1 MTIFEFLRVCRDKY
15 TRVEVRY
22 AHPTLYVIVVDEA
35 FNKISVD
42 ARREAFLAAIDTA
55 EEELILLENAS
66 GISVEL
72 VCVEELDTELYFLQ
86 GREKDTHWLPMMD
99 STVRDELKTPP
110 AELVSALHFYG
121 FKGGQ
126 ARSTVLGLFAKF
138 LATEGYKVLVVD
150 VDVEAPSLDL
160 LFEAAAFD
168 VGSTLMGLCGW
179 SSSFSAIAAFAAH
192 GTDGRVDVVP
202 CRPRSEN
209 FDMDFAAFTVRAS
222 LDISIIRDGIGKLKQ
237 YVSEMPEHERY
248 DIVLFDHRTGIA
260 PSVLPAI
267 REWRGPTVVFVRPDG
282 LSVQAESAFASLF
295 SQNPDNPGAYVAFTL
310 DFDAGKTA
318 ARDIESEAVQRLL
331 QTLSEAIAKGAEPE
345 NFDALVPADALD
357 KYWVS
362 WYADRALLTSVSPP
376 VEDLI
381 KANINSLRQLRDVLG
396 IYKASTA
403 VAEVEETTTAIRSPS
418 GAVDQGWFIET
429 PEIARLFLPNSPIS
443 YITGRKGTGK
453 TRVHKELVERR
464 LAEPMFSAADFT
476 KGGLLSAS
484 TKQEM
489 LLDSCGGDF
498 KKFWWALL
506 GISLSS
512 QPGANQD
519 EWDALVEEWCAL
531 PEDQRNERSSSYYVA
546 KTYQGSSRRTFLVDG
561 VETSVASSKLSQFVE
576 ELLRFML
583 TIQSDSKLSGIVSV
597 RLFIR
602 TDLLQASTQNIEQQT
617 NNRKLDLRW
626 DSDGIFN
633 FVLARVE
640 QSEWFNEYF
649 PAVCTQIG
657 ERLSEI
663 KAGRLRKEEY
673 EPLLLSIFPKKLR
686 RNNIQTITFLETYFS
701 DAGGEST
708 SGASFYP
715 RLFEQFVSKIESIS
729 KKHADRGEPFIEDH
743 RLVHTVVLE
752 AHAEAAHS
760 FTDGV
765 TQELSVSLALDD
777 DSHRNTQLVKELMS
791 AFEGLPTPFRFESTA
806 ERVASIVS
814 ALDVSKV
821 RGAMQ
826 RMRDVGIFENHPKR
840 FGEWRAGRLYK
851 AALRMKFGRGNDQY

>member
-1 MTIFEFLRVCRDKY
+1 MTIFEFLRACRAKY
-15 TRVEVRY
+15 AQVDVRY
-22 AHPTLYVIVVDEA
+22 AHPTLYIIVVDEA
-35 FNKISVD
+35 FKKASAD
-42 ARREAFLAAIDTA
+42 ARREMLTAAIEASEA
-55 EEELILLENAS
+55 ELTRLENSS
-66 GISVEL
+66 GISIEL
-72 VCVEELDTELYFLQ
+72 VCAGELETDLFFLQ
-86 GREKDTHWLPMMD
+86 GRDKDTHWLPMMD
-99 STVRDELKTPP
+99 STVRRTLQTPP
-110 AELVSALHFYG
+110 AELVNALHFYG

-138 LATEGYKVLVVD
+138 LATEGYRVLVVD

-179 SSSFSAIAAFAAH
+179 SETFTPIAAFAAH

-222 LDISIIRDGIGKLKQ
+222 LDISIVRDGIAKLKKHVCQ
-237 YVSEMPEHERY
+237 MSVEDRY

-282 LSVQAESAFASLF
+282 LSIQAESAFASLF
-295 SQNPDNPGAYVAFTL
+295 SQNPDNPGAYVSFTL

-318 ARDIESEAVQRLL
+318 ARDIESEPVQRLL
-331 QTLSEAIAKGAEPE
+331 QTLSEAIAQGAEPGGD
-345 NFDALVPADALD
+345 DAVVPADALD

-381 KANINSLRQLRDVLG
+381 KANISSLRQLRDVLG
-396 IYKASTA
+396 IYRSSSAKAEALPVTPI
-403 VAEVEETTTAIRSPS
+403 IRSPS

-429 PEIARLFLPNSPIS
+429 PEIARLFLQNSPIS
-443 YITGRKGTGK
+443 YVTGRKGTGK
-453 TRVHKELVERR
+453 TRVHKEMVKRG
-464 LAEPMFSAADFT
+464 LAEPMFSAADFGE
-476 KGGLLSAS
+476 GGLLSIS

-489 LLDSCGGDF
+489 LLDACGGDF

-506 GISLSS
+506 GISLEST
-512 QPGANQD
+512 PGANRD
-519 EWDALVEEWCAL
+519 DWDALIDAWCGLA
-531 PEDQRNERSSSYYVA
+531 EAERNERASSYYVA
-546 KTYQGSSRRTFLVDG
+546 KTFQGSTRRTFLVDG
-561 VETSVASSKLSQFVE
+561 IETAVASSRLSQFVE

-583 TIQSDSKLSGIVSV
+583 TIQSDSKLSSIVFV

-602 TDLLQASTQNIEQQT
+602 TDLLQTSTQNIEQQT
-617 NNRKLDLRW
+617 SNRKLDLRW

-633 FVLARVE
+633 FVLARIE
-640 QSEWFNEYF
+640 QSNWFNEHF
-649 PAVCTQIG
+649 GEACTQIG
-657 ERLSEI
+657 SRLDDI
-663 KAGRLRKEEY
+663 RAGRLRPEVY
-673 EPLLLSIFPKKLR
+673 EPLLLSIFPQKLR
-686 RNNIQTITFLETYFS
+686 RNNIQTITFLDTYFS
-701 DAGGEST
+701 DAGGENKA
-708 SGASFYP
+708 GASFYP

-729 KKHADRGEPFIEDH
+729 QSYAERGEPFIEGE

-752 AHAEAAHS
+752 AHAEAAQT

-765 TQELSVSLALDD
+765 TQELSVSLDLDD
-777 DSHRNTQLVKELMS
+777 DQNHNTQLVRELMN
-791 AFEGLPTPFRFESTA
+791 AFEGLPTPFKFEST
-806 ERVASIVS
+806 VAKIASTMGT
-814 ALDVSKV
+814 ALDVNKV

-840 FGEWRAGRLYK
+840 SGEWRAGRLYK
-851 AALRMKFGRGNDQY
+851 AALRMKFGRGAE

>member
-1 MTIFEFLRVCRDKY
+1 MTIVEFLRACRAKY
-15 TRVEVRY
+15 ARVEVRY
-22 AHPTLYVIVVDEA
+22 AHPTLYVIVVDEIFKKA
-35 FNKISVD
+35 STE
-42 ARREAFLAAIDTA
+42 ARREALNAAIETTDA
-55 EEELILLENAS
+55 ELIRLENSS

-72 VCVEELDTELYFLQ
+72 VSAEEFEVDLFFLQ

-99 STVRDELKTPP
+99 SVVRDSLDTPS
-110 AELVSALHFYG
+110 AELVNALHFYG

-138 LATEGYKVLVVD
+138 LAAEGYKVLVVD

-179 SSSFSAIAAFAAH
+179 SDSFSAISAFAAH
-192 GTDGRVDVVP
+192 GTNGRVDVVP

-222 LDISIIRDGIGKLKQ
+222 LDISIIRDGIAKLKHH
-237 YVSEMPEHERY
+237 VSQMPVDDRY

-282 LSVQAESAFASLF
+282 LSMQAGSAFASLF

-318 ARDIESEAVQRLL
+318 ARDIESESVQRLL
-331 QTLSEAIAKGAEPE
+331 QTLSEAIAKGAEPGGDE
-345 NFDALVPADALD
+345 ALVPADSLD
-357 KYWVS
+357 KYWIS
-362 WYADRALLTSVSPP
+362 WYADRALLTNTSPP

-396 IYKASTA
+396 IYKPSAAIAA
-403 VAEVEETTTAIRSPS
+403 VPATPIIRSPS

-429 PEIARLFLPNSPIS
+429 PEIARLFLQNSPIS
-443 YITGRKGTGK
+443 YVTGRKGTGK
-453 TRVHKELVERR
+453 TRVHKEMVHRG
-464 LAEPMFSAADFT
+464 LAEPMFSAADFGE
-476 KGGLLSAS
+476 GGLLSIS

-489 LLDSCGGDF
+489 LLDACGGDF

-506 GISLSS
+506 GISLEST
-512 QPGANQD
+512 PGASRD
-519 EWDALVEEWCAL
+519 DWDALIDAWCGLA
-531 PEDQRNERSSSYYVA
+531 EAERNERASSYYVA
-546 KTYQGSSRRTFLVDG
+546 KTFQGSGRRTFLVDG
-561 VETSVASSKLSQFVE
+561 IETAVSSSQLPKFVE

-583 TIQSDSKLSGIVSV
+583 TIQSDSKLSTIVFV

-602 TDLLQASTQNIEQQT
+602 TDLLQTSTQNIEQQT
-617 NNRKLDLRW
+617 SNRKLDLRW

-633 FVLARVE
+633 FVLARIE
-640 QSEWFNEYF
+640 QSQWFNQNF
-649 PAVCTQIG
+649 GDACTQIG
-657 ERLSEI
+657 KRLDEI
-663 KAGRLRKEEY
+663 RAGRLRPDVY
-673 EPLLLSIFPKKLR
+673 EPLLLSIFPQKLR
-686 RNNIQTITFLETYFS
+686 RNNIQTITFLDTYFS
-701 DAGGEST
+701 DAGGENKA
-708 SGASFYP
+708 GASFYP

-729 KKHADRGEPFIEDH
+729 QLYAERGEPFVEEG

-752 AHAEAAHS
+752 AHAEAAQA
-760 FTDGV
+760 FADGV
-765 TQELSVSLALDD
+765 TQELSVSLDLDD
-777 DSHRNTQLVKELMS
+777 DQNRNTQLVRELMN
-791 AFEGLPTPFRFESTA
+791 AFEGLATPFKFESTA
-806 ERVASIVS
+806 AKIASTMET
-814 ALDVSKV
+814 ALDVNKV

-840 FGEWRAGRLYK
+840 SGEWRAGRLYK
-851 AALRMKFGRGNDQY
+851 AALRMKFGRGAA